1 MKNNLLVSLG
11 IAIGA
16 ALYEFVNNGLSAMD
30 FYKPIAI
37 FVIAL
42 ALTSFVNSPK
52 NEPNSPQQ
60 PSE

>member
-16 ALYEFVNNGLSAMD
+16 ALYEFVNNGINAMD

-37 FVIAL
+37 FIIAL

-52 NEPNSPQQ
+52 SEPNTSQQ
-60 PSE
+60 PSD